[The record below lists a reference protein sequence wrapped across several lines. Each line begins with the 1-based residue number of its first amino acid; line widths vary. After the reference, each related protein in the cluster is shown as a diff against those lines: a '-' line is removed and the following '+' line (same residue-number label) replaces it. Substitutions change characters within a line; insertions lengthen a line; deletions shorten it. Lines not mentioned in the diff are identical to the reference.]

1 MRNGKWK
8 LTNGK
13 GFSAADT
20 KPQDK
25 PMTNRSPSENFRR
38 VLGRVSQ
45 HDFVGRAGELDRIMA
60 QAESANAGR
69 GLLLL
74 MEPSA
79 GVSELLR
86 QAYDNIFNRRS
97 EVIPIYFA
105 ITRNETTAVSAAIEF
120 LNTFVQ
126 QYIAYQ
132 LNKPNVSH
140 APLTLQ
146 DLLELA
152 PPADFE
158 WIQQL
163 VESYTRLRF
172 SNDDKA
178 LVRFCLGVP
187 QRIPAGRGRP
197 LVMVDG
203 SQLAEY
209 LNGAVVLGT
218 EILRVFGRG
227 GFSFVL
233 AGLRRQILE
242 AAHDAKCDFEL
253 LDTLRLEQLDANDA
267 ATLVEHV
274 AKRQQVATS
283 EAVRDLLVQQFAG
296 SPFFISIF
304 LQAAREKN
312 VSLLSYLDCE
322 RLYVDELFGG
332 HIHRHFADLLEEIS
346 PRLDTRLLLI
356 RLLWEAAAGE
366 EQTSSFEV
374 WRKRLHMS
382 ATELADILHRL
393 HVQEFINW
401 DQTTIEA
408 GAGPQAWKDYL
419 KIRYR
424 LDVLNEPRALVL
436 ADMLA
441 VSLKRAPHTMARHY
455 KQIANAGLRDLISR
469 FNCQRVP
476 ATLFD
481 YESFKQKYKGAESE
495 SVVSDLAAETGL
507 IKLPQTIHLASCS
520 AFDSDMRQICE
531 EDHCVVAHSFEE
543 GTYSDAQEV
552 VWLAA
557 DIESKLEVDVDTA
570 RAWCDRFESLTARL
584 NLPRFQIWLISN
596 EGFSEEATRLL
607 QRRKAY
613 GSSRQ
618 QLGLLASRIAETA
631 SETVVQPGH
640 PDEFLI
646 VVPMGEDNELIAA
659 NTAEQIAKRLTFRPE
674 AINQIKTAIVE
685 ACINASEHSFSPDRK
700 IYQRFR
706 VESDRLVITISSR
719 GVVPANLNGANS
731 GSEAKQA
738 AEERRGWGLKLI
750 RTLMDE
756 VEFER
761 VDDGTSL
768 RMTKYLRAGSS

>member
-1 MRNGKWK
+1 M
-8 LTNGK
+8 
-13 GFSAADT
+13 SS
-20 KPQDK
+20 
-25 PMTNRSPSENFRR
+25 RSHSDNFRR
-38 VLGRVSQ
+38 ILGRVVRQ
-45 HDFVGRAGELDRIMA
+45 DFVGRAGELDRIMA
-60 QAESANAGR
+60 QAEPVNAGR

-74 MEPSA
+74 MEPSV

-86 QAYDNIFNRRS
+86 QSYDQIFNQRT

-126 QYIAYQ
+126 QYIAFRRDE
-132 LNKPNVSH
+132 PVVSH

-158 WIQQL
+158 WIEQL
-163 VESYTRLRF
+163 VDAYNRLRF

-178 LVRFCLGVP
+178 LVRFCLGAP

-197 LVMVDG
+197 FVMLDG

-218 EILRVFGRG
+218 EILRVFARG

-242 AAHDAKCDFEL
+242 AAHDAKCNFEL
-253 LDTLRLEQLDANDA
+253 LDTLRLERLDPTEA
-267 ATLVEHV
+267 ARLVEHV
-274 AKRQQVATS
+274 GRRQQVATS
-283 EAVRDLLVQQFAG
+283 EAARDLLVQQFAG

-304 LQAAREKN
+304 LQAAREKHTA
-312 VSLLSYLDCE
+312 LLSYLDCE

-346 PRLDTRLLLI
+346 PRLDTRHLLI

-366 EQTSSFEV
+366 DQTSSFDV
-374 WRKRLHMS
+374 WRKRLHMT
-382 ATELADILHRL
+382 ANELEDVLHRL
-393 HVQEFINW
+393 HVQEFVNW
-401 DQTTIEA
+401 DETTVEA

-424 LDVLNEPRALVL
+424 LDVLNEPRALVV

-441 VSLKRAPHTMARHY
+441 DSLKRAPHTMARHY

-469 FNCQRVP
+469 FNTQRVP
-476 ATLFD
+476 AVLFD
-481 YESFKQKYKGAESE
+481 YKTFSNKYKGAESE
-495 SVVSDLAAETGL
+495 TIVSGLEAETDFV
-507 IKLPQTIHLASCS
+507 KLPQTVHLASCS
-520 AFDSDMRQICE
+520 AFISDMRQICE
-531 EDHCVVAHSFEE
+531 EDHCLIAHTFEE
-543 GTYSDAQEV
+543 GSYSDAQQV
-552 VWLAA
+552 IWLAA
-557 DIESKLEVDVDTA
+557 DIESKLEVDVDVA
-570 RAWCDRFESLTARL
+570 RVWCERL
-584 NLPRFQIWLISN
+584 ENIAGRLGFSRFQIWLISN
-596 EGFSEEATRLL
+596 EGFSEGALSFLGRH
-607 QRRKAY
+607 KAFS
-613 GSSRQ
+613 SSRQ
-618 QLGLLASRIAETA
+618 QLGLVASRLGETA
-631 SETVVQPGH
+631 ASPVVQAGP
-640 PDEFLI
+640 PDEFLM

-719 GVVPANLNGANS
+719 GIVPTNLNGTNS
-731 GSEAKQA
+731 GQEATEA

-768 RMTKYLRAGSS
+768 RMTKYLRPQKST

>member
-1 MRNGKWK
+1 MSSRN
-8 LTNGK
+8 
-13 GFSAADT
+13 
-20 KPQDK
+20 
-25 PMTNRSPSENFRR
+25 ENFRR
-38 VLGRVSQ
+38 VLGRVVQ
-45 HDFVGRAGELDRIMA
+45 QDFVGRVAELDRIMA
-60 QAESANAGR
+60 QAERPIAGR
-69 GLLLL
+69 GLLVL

-86 QAYDNIFNRRS
+86 QAYDQIFNRRS
-97 EVIPIYFA
+97 DVIPIYFA

-120 LNTFVQ
+120 LNAFVQ
-126 QYIAYQ
+126 QYIAYRRDE
-132 LNKPNVSH
+132 PVVSE

-146 DLLELA
+146 ELVELA
-152 PPADFE
+152 PAADLE
-158 WIQQL
+158 WIEQL
-163 VESYTRLRF
+163 IEAYNRLRF

-187 QRIPAGRGRP
+187 QRIPAVRGRAF
-197 LVMVDG
+197 VMVDG

-218 EILRVFGRG
+218 EILRVFARG

-242 AAHDAKCDFEL
+242 AAHDAECNFER
-253 LDTLRLEQLDANDA
+253 LDILRLEQLDQTEA
-267 ATLVEHV
+267 AKLVEHV
-274 AKRQQVATS
+274 ARRQQVATS
-283 EAVRDLLVQQFAG
+283 EAARDLIVQQFAG
-296 SPFFISIF
+296 SPFFINIF
-304 LQAAREKN
+304 LQAAREKRAA
-312 VSLLSYLDCE
+312 LLSYLDCE

-346 PRLDTRLLLI
+346 PRLDTRHLLI

-366 EQTSSFEV
+366 EQISTFEI

-382 ATELADILHRL
+382 ASELEDVLHRL
-393 HVQEFINW
+393 HVQEFVNW
-401 DQTTIEA
+401 DETTVEA

-424 LDVLNEPRALVL
+424 LDVLSEPRALVV

-441 VSLKRAPHTMARHY
+441 DSLKRAPHTMARHY
-455 KQIANAGLRDLISR
+455 KQVANAGLRDLIAR
-469 FNCQRVP
+469 FNCQQVP
-476 ATLFD
+476 AVLFN
-481 YESFKQKYKGAESE
+481 YESFSTKYKGAEGETISSGLE
-495 SVVSDLAAETGL
+495 AETEL

-520 AFDSDMRQICE
+520 AFMSDMRQICE
-531 EDHCVVAHSFEE
+531 EDHCLVAHTFEE
-543 GTYSDAQEV
+543 GSYSDAREV
-552 VWLAA
+552 IWLAA
-557 DIESKLEVDVDTA
+557 DIESKLAVEVDVA
-570 RAWCDRFESLTARL
+570 RAWCDRFESMAERL
-584 NLPRFQIWLISN
+584 GFSRCQIWLISN
-596 EGFSEEATRLL
+596 EGFAEEANRLL
-607 QRRKAY
+607 ARRKAF

-618 QLGLLASRIAETA
+618 QLELLASHVR
-631 SETVVQPGH
+631 ETVPSQVVQSNE
-640 PDEFLI
+640 PDEFLM

-719 GVVPANLNGANS
+719 GIVPANLNGTKS
-731 GSEAKQA
+731 GSEAKEA

-768 RMTKYLRAGSS
+768 RMTKYLRPQKGT

>member
-1 MRNGKWK
+1 M
-8 LTNGK
+8 
-13 GFSAADT
+13 SS
-20 KPQDK
+20 
-25 PMTNRSPSENFRR
+25 RSTSENYRR
-38 VLGRVSQ
+38 ILGRVVQ
-45 HDFVGRAGELDRIMA
+45 QDFVGRAGELDRIMVQA
-60 QAESANAGR
+60 QAANAGR

-86 QAYDNIFNRRS
+86 QAYDQLFNQHT

-105 ITRNETTAVSAAIEF
+105 ITPNETTAVSAAIEF

-126 QYIAYQ
+126 QYIAFRR
-132 LNKPNVSH
+132 NEPFVSN

-146 DLLELA
+146 DLQELA
-152 PPADFE
+152 LPADLN
-158 WIQQL
+158 WIEQL
-163 VESYTRLRF
+163 IESYNRLRF

-178 LVRFCLGVP
+178 LVRFCLGAP
-187 QRIPAGRGRP
+187 QRIPAGRGRAF
-197 LVMVDG
+197 VMLDG

-227 GFSFVL
+227 SFSFVL

-242 AAHDAKCDFEL
+242 AAHDAGSDFER
-253 LDTLRLEQLDANDA
+253 LDMLRLEQLDTAEA
-267 ATLVEHV
+267 AKLVEHV
-274 AKRQQVATS
+274 ARRQHVATS
-283 EAVRDLLVQQFAG
+283 EVARDLLVQQFAG
-296 SPFFISIF
+296 SPFFINIF
-304 LQAAREKN
+304 LHAAREKHT
-312 VSLLSYLDCE
+312 SLISYLDCE

-346 PRLDTRLLLI
+346 PRLDTRHLLI

-366 EQTSSFEV
+366 DQISSVEV
-374 WRKRLHMS
+374 WRKRLHMTAS
-382 ATELADILHRL
+382 ELEDVLHRL
-393 HVQEFINW
+393 HVREFINW
-401 DQTTIEA
+401 DGATVEA

-424 LDVLNEPRALVL
+424 LDVLNEPRALVV

-441 VSLKRAPHTMARHY
+441 DSLKRAPHTMARHY
-455 KQIANAGLRDLISR
+455 KQIANAGLRDLIAR
-469 FNCQRVP
+469 FNCQPVP
-476 ATLFD
+476 AVLFD
-481 YESFKQKYKGAESE
+481 YQSFSRKYKGAENDTL
-495 SVVSDLAAETGL
+495 VSGLAAETEFF
-507 IKLPQTIHLASCS
+507 KLPQTIHLASAT
-520 AFDSDMRQICE
+520 AFFSDLRQICE
-531 EDHCVVAHSFEE
+531 ADHCFVAHTFED
-543 GTYSDAQEV
+543 GSYADAQQV
-552 VWLAA
+552 IWLAA
-557 DIESKLEVDVDTA
+557 DIGSKLEVDVEVA
-570 RAWCDRFESLTARL
+570 RAWCDRLENMAERL
-584 NLPRFQIWLISN
+584 GFSRFQIWLISN
-596 EGFSEEATRLL
+596 EGFSEDAGRILA
-607 QRRKAY
+607 QRKAF

-618 QLGLLASRIAETA
+618 QLGLLAARLG
-631 SETVVQPGH
+631 ETVVSAVVQTGH
-640 PDEFLI
+640 PDEFLM

-719 GVVPANLNGANS
+719 GIVPANLNGANS
-731 GSEAKQA
+731 GSEAQVA

-768 RMTKYLRAGSS
+768 RMTKYLRPQKSTKGANE

>member
-1 MRNGKWK
+1 MSSR
-8 LTNGK
+8 
-13 GFSAADT
+13 
-20 KPQDK
+20 
-25 PMTNRSPSENFRR
+25 SENFRR
-38 VLGRVSQ
+38 VLGRVTQ
-45 HDFVGRAGELDRIMA
+45 QDFVGRAGELERIMA
-60 QAESANAGR
+60 QAEPVNAGR

-86 QAYDNIFNRRS
+86 QAYDQIFNRRS
-97 EVIPIYFA
+97 DVIPIYFA

-126 QYIAYQ
+126 QYIAFRRDE
-132 LNKPNVSH
+132 PVVAH

-152 PPADFE
+152 PPADLE
-158 WIQQL
+158 WLEQL
-163 VESYTRLRF
+163 VDSYTRLRF

-178 LVRFCLGVP
+178 LVRFCLGAP

-197 LVMVDG
+197 LVMLDG
-203 SQLAEY
+203 AQLAEY
-209 LNGAVVLGT
+209 LNGVVVLGT

-242 AAHDAKCDFEL
+242 AAHDAKSDFEL
-253 LDTLRLEQLDANDA
+253 LDMLRLEQLDSNEA
-267 ATLVEHV
+267 ALLVEHV

-283 EAVRDLLVQQFAG
+283 EAARDLLVQQFAG
-296 SPFFISIF
+296 SPFFISSF
-304 LQAAREKN
+304 LQAAREKRTA
-312 VSLLSYLDCE
+312 LSTYLDCE
-322 RLYVDELFGG
+322 RLYIDELFGG

-346 PRLDTRLLLI
+346 PRLDTRNLLI

-374 WRKRLHMS
+374 WRKRLHMTAS
-382 ATELADILHRL
+382 ELEDVLHRL
-393 HVQEFINW
+393 HVQEFVNW
-401 DQTTIEA
+401 AGTTVEA
-408 GAGPQAWKDYL
+408 GTGPQAWKDYL

-424 LDVLNEPRALVL
+424 LDVLNESRALVVAEAL
-436 ADMLA
+436 ADA
-441 VSLKRAPHTMARHY
+441 LKRAPHTMARHY
-455 KQIANAGLRDLISR
+455 KQIANAGLRELISR

-476 ATLFD
+476 VVLFD
-481 YESFKQKYKGAESE
+481 YQSFSSKHKGAENDTI
-495 SVVSDLAAETGL
+495 VAGLAAETEL
-507 IKLPQTIHLASCS
+507 IKLPQTVHLASCL
-520 AFDSDMRQICE
+520 AFNSDMRQICE
-531 EDHCVVAHSFEE
+531 EEHCLVAHTFEE
-543 GTYSDAQEV
+543 GTYSDAQQV
-552 VWLAA
+552 IWLAA
-557 DIESKLEVDVDTA
+557 DIESKLEVDTDVA
-570 RAWCDRFESLTARL
+570 RAWCERL
-584 NLPRFQIWLISN
+584 EGMAGRLGFTRFQIWLISN
-596 EGFSEEATRLL
+596 EGFSQEASRLL
-607 QRRKAY
+607 KRHRAF

-618 QLGLLASRIAETA
+618 QLELLASRVR
-631 SETVVQPGH
+631 ETVASPMVQTVE
-640 PDEFLI
+640 PDEFLV

-659 NTAEQIAKRLTFRPE
+659 NTAEQIARRLTFRPE

-719 GVVPANLNGANS
+719 GIVPANLNGANS
-731 GSEAKQA
+731 GSVTKEA

-768 RMTKYLRAGSS
+768 RMTKYLRSGP

>member
-1 MRNGKWK
+1 MTRMN
-8 LTNGK
+8 
-13 GFSAADT
+13 AD
-20 KPQDK
+20 K
-25 PMTNRSPSENFRR
+25 NLRR
-38 VLGRVSQ
+38 VLGRVTP
-45 HDFVGRAGELDRIMA
+45 HDFVGRAGELERVVA
-60 QAESANAGR
+60 HAEPRNDGR

-86 QAYDNIFNRRS
+86 QAYDQIFNRHS
-97 EVIPIYFA
+97 DVIPFYFA

-126 QYIAYQ
+126 QYIAFRRDE
-132 LNKPNVSH
+132 PVVAH

-152 PPADFE
+152 LPADFE
-158 WIQQL
+158 WIEQL
-163 VESYTRLRF
+163 VESYNRLRF

-178 LVRFCLGVP
+178 LVRFCLGAP

-203 SQLAEY
+203 AQLAEY
-209 LNGAVVLGT
+209 LNGTVVLGT
-218 EILRVFGRG
+218 EVLRVFGRG

-233 AGLRRQILE
+233 AGLRRQIVE
-242 AAHDAKCDFEL
+242 AAHDAKCNFEL
-253 LDTLRLEQLDANDA
+253 LDMLHLQRLSADEA
-267 ATLVEHV
+267 ALLVEHV

-283 EAVRDLLVQQFAG
+283 EAARDLLVQQFAG
-296 SPFFISIF
+296 SPFFISSF
-304 LQAAREKN
+304 LQAAREKRM
-312 VSLLSYLDCE
+312 SLLSYLDVE
-322 RLYVDELFGG
+322 RLFVDELFGG
-332 HIHRHFADLLEEIS
+332 HIHRHFADLLEDTS
-346 PRLDTRLLLI
+346 PRLDMRHLLI

-374 WRKRLHMS
+374 WRKRLHITAS
-382 ATELADILHRL
+382 ELEDVLHRL
-393 HVQEFINW
+393 HVQEFVNW
-401 DQTTIEA
+401 NQSTVEA

-424 LDVLNEPRALVL
+424 LDVLGEPRALVVAEAL
-436 ADMLA
+436 ADA
-441 VSLKRAPHTMARHY
+441 LKRAPHTMERHY
-455 KQIANAGLRDLISR
+455 KQIANTGFRELISR
-469 FNCQRVP
+469 FDCQRVP
-476 ATLFD
+476 ALLFD
-481 YESFKQKYKGAESE
+481 YTSFAHKYKGAEDE
-495 SVVSDLAAETGL
+495 TIVSGLADETEL
-507 IKLPQTIHLASCS
+507 IKLPQTVHLASCF
-520 AFDSDMRQICE
+520 AFDSDMRQICA
-531 EDHCVVAHSFEE
+531 EDHCLVAHTFEE
-543 GTYSDAQEV
+543 GTYSDAQQV

-557 DIESKLEVDVDTA
+557 DIESKLEVEVDVA
-570 RAWCDRFESLTARL
+570 RAWCERL
-584 NLPRFQIWLISN
+584 EGMASRLGFTRFQIWLISN
-596 EGFSEEATRLL
+596 EGFTEEAGRLL
-607 QRRKAY
+607 KQRKAL

-618 QLGLLASRIAETA
+618 QLGLLASRVR
-631 SETVVQPGH
+631 ETVASPIVQTTDT
-640 PDEFLI
+640 DEFLI

-659 NTAEQIAKRLTFRPE
+659 NTAEQIARRLTFRPE

-719 GVVPANLNGANS
+719 GILPANLNGAKS
-731 GSEAKQA
+731 GSVATEA

-768 RMTKYLRAGSS
+768 RMTKYLRTGSS